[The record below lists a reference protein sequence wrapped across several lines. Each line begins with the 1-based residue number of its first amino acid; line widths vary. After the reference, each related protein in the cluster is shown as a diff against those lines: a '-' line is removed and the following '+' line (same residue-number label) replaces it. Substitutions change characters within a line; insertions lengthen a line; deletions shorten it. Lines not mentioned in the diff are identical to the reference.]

1 MSPAQLA
8 QGSPTSFT
16 ASDFSCSTRCW
27 LQLQLVWPPSTSMA
41 RPSTPSSACPPE
53 QSSRTWWER
62 DSPSCSRHS
71 QRSSIS
77 SLTRCQW
84 WGGRSLARLTDV
96 STRPSL
102 TTPRRCL
109 EDAPVFSSDSFL
121 QSWTCPST
129 PPTLALSPLTRGEQP
144 TRPSSWQWYWTR
156 SCGWPGPEQ
165 VKFRDILLRLRDA
178 KVTLSDWNHL
188 MSRTPT
194 RVQDLSPFSTAL
206 HLIPTV
212 EAVVEYNVAQLQASG
227 QPIAAIKAVHTGAN
241 AAKAPADDAGGLE
254 AVVCLAH
261 SARVMLT
268 SNLWVDVGL
277 VNGAMGTVQAICY
290 RTGGPPDLPIAIM
303 VRFDSYSG
311 PTFPDGTVPITPLRR
326 CWSSSGGGQCSR
338 LQLPLKLAWAVT
350 IHKSQGLTLDKVVVD
365 VGKREFSTGL
375 TFVACSRVRQLQ
387 DLLFTPPFTFQRLS
401 SLSNSCRLKERQE
414 EDQRLLSLQL
424 PQRPPQD
431 KSHASAYRPLTN
443 QEQLPVL
450 ACLPFLS

>member
-1 MSPAQLA
+1 MDLPLYTTDSRSELSD
-8 QGSPTSFT
+8 QGRAAYQTFQQ
-16 ASDFSCSTRCW
+16 AVVLDQVIR
-27 LQLQLVWPPSTSMA
+27 QAGQ
-41 RPSTPSSACPPE
+41 
-53 QSSRTWWER
+53 
-62 DSPSCSRHS
+62 D
-71 QRSSIS
+71 
-77 SLTRCQW
+77 
-84 WGGRSLARLTDV
+84 
-96 STRPSL
+96 
-102 TTPRRCL
+102 
-109 EDAPVFSSDSFL
+109 
-121 QSWTCPST
+121 
-129 PPTLALSPLTRGEQP
+129 
-144 TRPSSWQWYWTR
+144 
-156 SCGWPGPEQ
+156 PEQ

-188 MSRTPT
+188 MTRTPT

-227 QPIAAIKAVHTGAN
+227 QPIATIKAVHTGAN
-241 AAKAPADDAGGLE
+241 AAKAPAYDAGGLE

-261 SARVMLT
+261 SAHVMLT

-290 RTGGPPDLPIAIM
+290 RTGGPPDLPIAVM

-326 CWSSSGGGQCSR
+326 CWSSSGGQCSR

-350 IHKSQGLTLDKVVVD
+350 IHKSQGLTLDKVVID

-401 SLSNSCRLKERQE
+401 SLSNSCRLKERQV
-414 EDQRLLSLQL
+414 EDARL
-424 PQRPPQD
+424 
-431 KSHASAYRPLTN
+431 KSM
-443 QEQLPVL
+443 
-450 ACLPFLS
+450 